1 MVREVVF
8 SLLSFLP
15 PTLVF
20 VVDVDKEEEVIF
32 EILLVL
38 LVLLLLMLE
47 VDEADVIEEELEEEE
62 HEEDEEA
69 DEGLHI
75 VDKGGDNGG

>member
-8 SLLSFLP
+8 SLFSFLP
-15 PTLVF
+15 QTLVF
-20 VVDVDKEEEVIF
+20 VVDVEKEEVIF

-38 LVLLLLMLE
+38 LVLLLLMLLE

-62 HEEDEEA
+62 HEEEEEA